1 MKQLLLNWLLKDI
14 TRFEVINHDCT
25 KYEIGR
31 LVVHTKSR
39 FLSYNGK
46 YEVIGSL
53 QDDNKTLKIF
63 I

>member
-14 TRFEVINHDCT
+14 TRFEVINHNSN
-25 KYEIGR
+25 KYTFGR
-31 LVVHTKSR
+31 CLVHSKGVGTD
-39 FLSYNGK
+39 YIEYQVNA
-46 YEVIGSL
+46 SL